1 MTEILLFLMQA
12 GLVVGAVFGLW
23 HILGVPHL
31 WGRYGF
37 RRGFTAV
44 LLLFAAEMLT
54 GRPMFSSYW
63 LAGWLFFLPW
73 ISVFPAL
80 QVRSLERWE
89 IKILVLKSYLL
100 VACAGMMLL
109 TALSVWESS
118 AGVYAPFLRGIS
130 FIVLLFSGV
139 ICGTYLLYYF
149 VYDAV
154 FSEGDMIP
162 VLQTNQAEAAGYIKE
177 QVGLKKAVIAGVLFV
192 LYALLAGGISILGG
206 VESSTVPVV
215 SLIKYKTF
223 ALLIISGYS
232 LWHYGKNCFPF
243 YEYKAAK
250 EYIKEEKRLMKGH
263 AEAVKKIVLDECPET
278 DSDETVILVIGE
290 SANRDHMKAFNETYP
305 EETTPWLSENKE
317 EDGFYLFRN
326 AYSNFPQTIQSLSM
340 YLTNKN
346 QYTEGENTDIVNII
360 DMARKG
366 GYKTYWLSNQ
376 TRTGEYSCFATFVGL
391 GADRAEWTGVPEGDE
406 IRLLDLLKKIPKQ
419 GRKFIVLHLMGSH
432 MPYEDRVPTEFVR
445 ERGRMNDTK
454 ENRYDT
460 SILHSDYILQS
471 VYEYG
476 KKHLNLQAMIYCSDH
491 GEDMQ
496 YGHATAHFTFD
507 MVRIPMFVYLSEK
520 YRNTYQ
526 DRAKNLNDHRDAVF
540 TNDLMFD
547 TVCGIMNL
555 PNNFYKR
562 KYDLS
567 DEQYDLPLDA
577 AVTNHGKTK
586 ISEDRLL

>member
-1 MTEILLFLMQA
+1 M
-12 GLVVGAVFGLW
+12 
-23 HILGVPHL
+23 
-31 WGRYGF
+31 
-37 RRGFTAV
+37 
-44 LLLFAAEMLT
+44 
-54 GRPMFSSYW
+54 
-63 LAGWLFFLPW
+63 
-73 ISVFPAL
+73 
-80 QVRSLERWE
+80 
-89 IKILVLKSYLL
+89 
-100 VACAGMMLL
+100 
-109 TALSVWESS
+109 
-118 AGVYAPFLRGIS
+118 
-130 FIVLLFSGV
+130 
-139 ICGTYLLYYF
+139 
-149 VYDAV
+149 
-154 FSEGDMIP
+154 
-162 VLQTNQAEAAGYIKE
+162 
-177 QVGLKKAVIAGVLFV
+177 
-192 LYALLAGGISILGG
+192 
-206 VESSTVPVV
+206 ESSTVPVV

-290 SANRDHMKAFNETYP
+290 SANRDHMKAFNEGYP

-419 GRKFIVLHLMGSH
+419 GRNFIVLHLMGSH
-432 MPYEDRVPTEFVR
+432 MRYEDRVPKKFVKQR
-445 ERGRMNDTK
+445 ERRNHTK
-454 ENRYDT
+454 KEWYDT
-460 SILHSDYILQS
+460 SILYTDYVLESI
-471 VYEYG
+471 YEYG
-476 KKHLNLQAMIYCSDH
+476 KKHLNLQTMIYCSDH

-496 YGHATAHFTFD
+496 YGHTTAHFTFD

-520 YRNTYQ
+520 YRNIYQ
-526 DRAKNLNDHRDAVF
+526 DKVKNLNNNKDAIF

-586 ISEDRLL
+586 ISEDRLS